1 MKNKRLLMVISI
13 VLAVFLLSSCGK
25 KEAPTEEPAKTEE
38 KAETQ
43 EEKSEAKTEE
53 KEANFEMP
61 KVAALKGPTSMG
73 MVKLFED
80 SDKFTI
86 VSAPDEVVAG
96 LTSGEFDLAAIPG
109 NLASVLFNK
118 TEGKIKVLGIN
129 TLGTLYMVSTDA
141 NIKFIPDLMGMK
153 IVTAGQGATPEYVL
167 KYLLERNGL
176 KEEDVEIEFKQN
188 HQEVLL
194 SAGEEN
200 TVLMLPQP
208 FETIALTK
216 DKTLIENIN
225 LDTEYKKATQGTP
238 MVMGV
243 IVARAEYLAEHE
255 DDVKAFMEKYKESV
269 NFVHENPKEAAEL
282 IEKYEIAPA
291 QVAEA
296 AIPKSNIVL
305 ITGNE
310 MRTYLKG
317 FLSVLYKADPKS
329 VGGQEP
335 SEDFYYTAN

>member
-1 MKNKRLLMVISI
+1 MKNKRLLIVISI
-13 VLAVFLLSSCGK
+13 VLAVFLISSCGK

-43 EEKSEAKTEE
+43 NAKTEE
-53 KEANFEMP
+53 EVNFEMP

-109 NLASVLFNK
+109 NLASVLYNK
-118 TEGKIKVLGIN
+118 TDGKIKVLGIN
-129 TLGTLYMVSTDA
+129 TLGTLYMISTDA

-188 HQEVLL
+188 HQEVFL

-255 DDVKAFMEKYKESV
+255 DDVKAFMERYKESV
-269 NFVHENPKEAAEL
+269 NFVNENPKEAAEL

-335 SEDFYYTAN
+335 SEEFYYTAN

>member
-43 EEKSEAKTEE
+43 DAKTEE
-53 KEANFEMP
+53 EVNFEMP

-80 SDKFTI
+80 SDNFSI
-86 VSAPDEVVAG
+86 LSAPDEVVAG

-176 KEEDVEIEFKQN
+176 KEDDVEIEFKQN

-225 LDTEYKKATQGTP
+225 LDTEYKKATQSTP

-269 NFVHENPKEAAEL
+269 DFVNENPTEAAKL

-291 QVAEA
+291 KVAEA

-305 ITGNE
+305 ITGND

-317 FLSVLYKADPKS
+317 FLNVLYKADPKS

-335 SEDFYYTAN
+335 SDEFYYTAK

>member
-1 MKNKRLLMVISI
+1 MKKNKLLIILSI
-13 VLAVFLLSSCGK
+13 VLAVFLLASCGK
-25 KEAPTEEPAKTEE
+25 KEAPAEQPAKTEE

-53 KEANFEMP
+53 KEVTMEMP

-73 MVKLFED
+73 MVKLFEG

-86 VSAPDEVVAG
+86 LSAPDEVVAG

-118 TEGKIKVLGIN
+118 TQGKIKVLGIN

-141 NIKFIPDLMGMK
+141 NIKFIPDLKGKK
-153 IVTAGQGATPEYVL
+153 IVTAGQGATPEFVL
-167 KYLLERNGL
+167 KYLLEKNGL
-176 KEEDVEIEFKQN
+176 KEDDVQIEFKKN

-225 LDTEYKKATQGTP
+225 LDTEYKKAAQGTP

-243 IVARAEYLAEHE
+243 IVARAEYLAEHQ

-269 NFVHENPKEAAEL
+269 DFVNENPKEAAEL

-291 QVAEA
+291 AVAEV

-317 FLSVLYKADPKS
+317 FLNVLYKADPKS

-335 SEDFYYTAN
+335 SEDFYYTTN

>member
-1 MKNKRLLMVISI
+1 MKKNKLLIILSI
-13 VLAVFLLSSCGK
+13 VLAVFLLASCGK
-25 KEAPTEEPAKTEE
+25 KEAPAEEPSKTEE
-38 KAETQ
+38 KAET
-43 EEKSEAKTEE
+43 KTEE
-53 KEANFEMP
+53 KEVTMEMP

-73 MVKLFED
+73 MVKVFED
-80 SDKFTI
+80 DQNFTI
-86 VSAPDEVVAG
+86 LSAPDEVVAG

-109 NLASVLFNK
+109 NLASVLYNK

-141 NIKFIPDLMGMK
+141 NIKFIPDLKGKK
-153 IVTAGQGATPEYVL
+153 IVTAGQGATPEFVL

-176 KEEDVEIEFKQN
+176 KEDDVQIEFKKN

-225 LDTEYKKATQGTP
+225 LDTEYKKASQGTP

-255 DDVKAFMEKYKESV
+255 DEVNAFMEKYKESV
-269 NFVHENPKEAAEL
+269 DFVNENPKEAAEL

-291 QVAEA
+291 QVAEV

-305 ITGNE
+305 ITGND
-310 MRTYLKG
+310 MMTSLKG
-317 FLSVLYKADPKS
+317 FLNVLYNADPKS

>member
-1 MKNKRLLMVISI
+1 MKNKRLLIVISI

-43 EEKSEAKTEE
+43 DAKSEAKTEE
-53 KEANFEMP
+53 KEVNFEMP

-118 TEGKIKVLGIN
+118 TQGKIKVLGIN

-141 NIKFIPDLMGMK
+141 NIKFMPDLKGMK
-153 IVTAGQGATPEYVL
+153 IVAAGQGATPEYVL

-176 KEEDVEIEFKQN
+176 KEDDVEIEFKQN

-194 SAGEEN
+194 SAGEDN

-238 MVMGV
+238 MIMGV
-243 IVARAEYLAEHE
+243 IVARAEYLAEHQ

-269 NFVHENPKEAAEL
+269 DFVNENPKEAATL

-291 QVAEA
+291 QVAEV

-305 ITGNE
+305 ITGND
-310 MRTYLKG
+310 MKTYLKG
-317 FLSVLYKADPKS
+317 FLNVLYKADPKS

-335 SEDFYYTAN
+335 SDEFYYTAK